1 MFKSEIK
8 IKKSTKNDLLLYK
21 FDQCSFCGKKKLD
34 YMYYYDLQKKL
45 SKNNF
50 FCNFCLRNNFNKS
63 HENIMILT
71 FEPIIKKCQ
80 NHYSKY
86 KIDKLQFKE
95 LIDSHKNAGL
105 LHPAFLYDE
114 ESYKWFV
121 DFNKIDDDKK
131 LSIKSVFE
139 NILNILVCFNASQF
153 RMNINYKKIF
163 NYINDF
169 KDKKSNK
176 ILIIGN

>member
-21 FDQCSFCGKKKLD
+21 FDQCSFCEKKKLD

-50 FCNFCLRNNFNKS
+50 FCSFCLRNNFNKS
-63 HENIMILT
+63 CENIMIFT
-71 FEPIIKKCQ
+71 FELILK
-80 NHYSKY
+80 KY
-86 KIDKLQFKE
+86 KNLYNKCKINKMQLQE
-95 LIDSHKNAGL
+95 LIDSHKNTGL

-114 ESYKWFV
+114 ESNKWFV
-121 DFNKIDDDKK
+121 DFNKIDNDKK
-131 LSIKSVFE
+131 LSVKSVFE
-139 NILNILVCFNASQF
+139 NILNTLVCFNISQF
-153 RMNINYKKIF
+153 KMNINYEKIF

-176 ILIIGN
+176 ILIIGK